1 MPWFDRFDALF
12 VPRFPDCEV
21 LREESMDRHTTF
33 RIGGPARRFV
43 RPSGVSECGALLSL
57 AEAEGWPVLV
67 IGNGS
72 NLLVS
77 DEGLDALVIHT
88 GRLEGVER
96 TGERTI
102 RAGAGLSLARLASF
116 ARREELSGLEFA
128 HGIPGSL
135 GGAVCMNAGAYGG
148 EMKQVLSAVTAWFP
162 GEGIQRLEPEALA
175 LGYRHSVFSERRGV
189 VLEAEL
195 SLEPGE
201 GCGIA
206 ARMEELGRRR
216 REKQPLEYP
225 SAGST
230 FKRPEGHFA
239 GALIEQCGLKGVRAG
254 GAQVSE
260 KHAGFIVNKGGAACQ
275 DIVELI
281 VRVRERVFQE
291 TGITLEPEVRYLGR
305 EGEGWNF

>member
-206 ARMEELGRRR
+206 ARMEEL
-216 REKQPLEYP
+216 L
-225 SAGST
+225 S
-230 FKRPEGHFA
+230 
-239 GALIEQCGLKGVRAG
+239 LI
-254 GAQVSE
+254 
-260 KHAGFIVNKGGAACQ
+260 HI
-275 DIVELI
+275 
-281 VRVRERVFQE
+281 
-291 TGITLEPEVRYLGR
+291 
-305 EGEGWNF
+305 

>member
-1 MPWFDRFDALF
+1 MPWYDDFDALAAA
-12 VPRFPDCEV
+12 RFPDLEV
-21 LREESMDRHTTF
+21 LREEPMDRHTTF

-116 ARREELSGLEFA
+116 VRREELSGLEFA

-239 GALIEQCGLKGVRAG
+239 GALIEQCGLKGVRTG

-260 KHAGFIVNKGGAACQ
+260 KHAGFVINAGGASCA
-275 DIVELI
+275 DVLALI
-281 VRVRERVFQE
+281 AHIQE
-291 TGITLEPEVRYLGR
+291 TVYRQTGVRLEPEVKIVP
-305 EGEGWNF
+305 

>member
-1 MPWFDRFDALF
+1 MLWFDRFDDLISR
-12 VPRFPDCEV
+12 RFPDCEI
-21 LREESMDRHTTF
+21 LREEPMDRHTTF
-33 RIGGPARRFV
+33 RVGGPARRFV
-43 RPSGVSECGALLSL
+43 RPAGASQCGALLSL
-57 AEAEGWPVLV
+57 AEEEGWPFLV
-67 IGNGS
+67 VGNGS

-77 DEGLDALVIHT
+77 DDGLDALVIHT
-88 GRLEGVER
+88 GCLDEVER

-116 ARREELSGLEFA
+116 ARREELGGLEFA

-162 GEGIQRLEPEALA
+162 GEGVRRLETGELD
-175 LGYRHSVFSERRGV
+175 LGYRHSVFSEKRGV
-189 VLEAEL
+189 VLSAEL
-195 SLEPGE
+195 LLEPRAVDR
-201 GCGIA
+201 ITSL
-206 ARMEELGRRR
+206 MEELGRRR

-239 GALIEQCGLKGVRAG
+239 GALIEQCGLKGVRIG

-260 KHAGFIVNKGGAACQ
+260 KHAGFVVNAGGASCA
-275 DIVELI
+275 DVLALI
-281 VRVRERVFQE
+281 VHIRDTVYRQTGVR
-291 TGITLEPEVRYLGR
+291 LEPEVRIVP
-305 EGEGWNF
+305 